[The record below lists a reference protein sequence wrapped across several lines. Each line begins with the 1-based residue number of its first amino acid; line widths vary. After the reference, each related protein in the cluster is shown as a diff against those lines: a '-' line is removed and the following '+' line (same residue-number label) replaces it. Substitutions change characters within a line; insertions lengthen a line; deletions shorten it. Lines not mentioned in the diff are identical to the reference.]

1 MRNSYD
7 YLTVVQS
14 YVENFNNKRQSTMK
28 KINLK
33 KSIKN
38 LRIEFQ
44 EN

>member
-7 YLTVVQS
+7 CLTVVQS
-14 YVENFNNKRQSTMK
+14 NVKNFNNKRQSTMK